1 VYYVYLKDY
10 NSTVALIKQI
20 FTNKDG
26 STWERH
32 LLSTDISLNF
42 DQIASLYKRRWKIEE
57 SFKSMKSNTWFAK
70 SPTKTIKSQSNHYF
84 MSIYA
89 YFKLQLL
96 SAKLQLNNFCLKSKL
111 YIQALKASFRELQ
124 LLKNWCDFKIL
135 A

>member
-1 VYYVYLKDY
+1 
-10 NSTVALIKQI
+10 VALIKQI
-20 FTNKDG
+20 FTNKDD
-26 STWERH
+26 SIWERY
-32 LLSTDISLNF
+32 LLSTDVSLNF
-42 DQIASLYKRRWKIEE
+42 DQITSLYKRRWKIEE

-96 SAKLQLNNFCLKSKL
+96 SAKLQLNNFSLKSKL
-111 YIQALKASFRELQ
+111 YIQALKSSFRKLQ
-124 LLKNWCDFKIL
+124 LLKNWCNFQIL